1 MKTLGIDLET
11 YSDAPIKDCGSF
23 RYIDD
28 PSFEILLFAYSVDGA
43 PAVVVDFTAGEA
55 IPSAVY
61 HALWDP
67 AVTKTGWNNAFERY
81 ALWKAFGHY
90 CPPEEWEDTM
100 VLAASCGLPLK
111 LETCCEALQMGEDKA
126 KLRIGSALIREFCCP
141 QKRPLKKW
149 NMAKRITPSMDPENW
164 ELFKQYNDGLKQLEE
179 LIIRINLTNSKS
191 KVDGVTLTELIARRD
206 VLKQKIDAYRS
217 VLASASSNTSRATR
231 TEIKVL
237 STINVES
244 FQKDVDRMSKE
255 LRELDNKIQEANWKI
270 ELM

>member
-1 MKTLGIDLET
+1 MK
-11 YSDAPIKDCGSF
+11 
-23 RYIDD
+23 
-28 PSFEILLFAYSVDGA
+28 
-43 PAVVVDFTAGEA
+43 
-55 IPSAVY
+55 
-61 HALWDP
+61 
-67 AVTKTGWNNAFERY
+67 
-81 ALWKAFGHY
+81 
-90 CPPEEWEDTM
+90 
-100 VLAASCGLPLK
+100 LA
-111 LETCCEALQMGEDKA
+111 EALQARSD
-126 KLRIGSALIREFCCP
+126 
-141 QKRPLKKW
+141 LKKQL
-149 NMAKRITPSMDPENW
+149 NQLEYRMSNNALVQEGEQPNEKPS

-270 ELM
+270 ELK

>member
-1 MKTLGIDLET
+1 MK
-11 YSDAPIKDCGSF
+11 
-23 RYIDD
+23 
-28 PSFEILLFAYSVDGA
+28 
-43 PAVVVDFTAGEA
+43 
-55 IPSAVY
+55 
-61 HALWDP
+61 
-67 AVTKTGWNNAFERY
+67 
-81 ALWKAFGHY
+81 
-90 CPPEEWEDTM
+90 
-100 VLAASCGLPLK
+100 LA
-111 LETCCEALQMGEDKA
+111 EALQARSD
-126 KLRIGSALIREFCCP
+126 
-141 QKRPLKKW
+141 LKKQL
-149 NMAKRITPSMDPENW
+149 NQLEYRMSNNALVQEGEQPNEKPS

-206 VLKQKIDAYRS
+206 VLKEKIDAYRS

-270 ELM
+270 ELK